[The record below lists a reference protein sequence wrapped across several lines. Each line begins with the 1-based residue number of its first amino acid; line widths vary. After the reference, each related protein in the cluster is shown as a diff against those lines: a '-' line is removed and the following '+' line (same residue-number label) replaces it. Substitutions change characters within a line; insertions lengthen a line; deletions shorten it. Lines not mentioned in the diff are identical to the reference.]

1 VPDVGEL
8 SPRPSVVQYLGVR
21 SLLSFASTS
30 KFLRAVVSRE
40 TERRKT
46 CIVEIE
52 AEVKRL
58 LVPHQKQSTDLSGYI
73 EKEARYEMTFSE
85 FQEEAQER
93 IWGDDF
99 VESVRRSRFIEN
111 SSAGGDE
118 EEVIVK
124 NPPRENVIAANRTA
138 YRGMRLIDD
147 EIYSLHAEGAN
158 AWPAT
163 ESTEDLWESET
174 SMGTLFNRIAQQVPT
189 SVLQRP
195 EFFFLCYL
203 SAENRR
209 DSIGA
214 NTDLHRCNIFRK
226 ECDALLSLDIILP
239 DCFYFPPKKLEYNGM
254 EYVSISREFSALS
267 RGAIRK
273 ASRHSALVRAALLR
287 SGLQVA
293 EALMGDGQWSVGS
306 ADLHACFE
314 STSYS
319 LARDGII
326 DAFRIAAR
334 ETVFKFPEDKLMDC
348 LWYTIEMADRIYGRM
363 ANL

>member
-1 VPDVGEL
+1 M
-8 SPRPSVVQYLGVR
+8 
-21 SLLSFASTS
+21 
-30 KFLRAVVSRE
+30 
-40 TERRKT
+40 
-46 CIVEIE
+46 EIE

-58 LVPHQKQSTDLSGYI
+58 LAPHQKQSTDLSGYI

-124 NPPRENVIAANRTA
+124 NPPCENVIAANRTA

-158 AWPAT
+158 VWPAT

-189 SVLQRP
+189 TVLQRP

-209 DSIGA
+209 DNIGA
-214 NTDLHRCNIFRK
+214 NTDHYRRNIFRK
-226 ECDALLSLDIILP
+226 ECDAPSCLWTLFCLTAFTFHPKNWSTMGWNMYPLVTNSPLYLAGRSEKPLDIQHW
-239 DCFYFPPKKLEYNGM
+239 CG
-254 EYVSISREFSALS
+254 
-267 RGAIRK
+267 
-273 ASRHSALVRAALLR
+273 LL
-287 SGLQVA
+287 
-293 EALMGDGQWSVGS
+293 
-306 ADLHACFE
+306 
-314 STSYS
+314 Y
-319 LARDGII
+319 
-326 DAFRIAAR
+326 
-334 ETVFKFPEDKLMDC
+334 
-348 LWYTIEMADRIYGRM
+348 
-363 ANL
+363 